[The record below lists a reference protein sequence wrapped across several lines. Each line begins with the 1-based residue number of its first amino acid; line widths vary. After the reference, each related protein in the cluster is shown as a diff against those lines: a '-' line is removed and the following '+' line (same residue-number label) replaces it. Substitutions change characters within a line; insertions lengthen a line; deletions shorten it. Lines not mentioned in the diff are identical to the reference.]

1 MVCINLNVYATT
13 LMCIMFLNPKLFV
26 LSHEELRTIGF
37 ENLTYGSLTDKGTA
51 DLATALR
58 ALMGPCDIQ
67 GLDLGCGDGELL
79 YQLEQTLEGSVW
91 HGVEIS
97 ESRVDCQTRD
107 VCIWQGDML
116 AENFRAYNVLHADN
130 LCLDEATAE
139 RLEQKIAAEFQG
151 IYISYRVPEF
161 LGFLKRARLAASV
174 SVEATWGLHTIYLY
188 CID

>member
-1 MVCINLNVYATT
+1 
-13 LMCIMFLNPKLFV
+13 MCIMFLNPKLFV

-37 ENLTYGSLTDKGTA
+37 ENLTYGSLTDKGA
-51 DLATALR
+51 AVLAAALR
-58 ALMGPCDIQ
+58 RMTDPRDIQ

-116 AENFRAYNVLHADN
+116 AENFRPYNVLHADN
-130 LCLDEATAE
+130 LCLDSVTAE
-139 RLEQKIAAEFQG
+139 RLEQKIAAEFSG
-151 IYISYRVPEF
+151 IYITYRVPEDMR
-161 LGFLKRARLAASV
+161 FLKRARLVASV
-174 SVEATWGLHTIYLY
+174 AVEATWGPHTIYLY
-188 CID
+188 RID